1 MGPTIDDKMVKILT
15 NSSNVYINFNKYKHS
30 NIYHGFENTL
40 AQVYKVELGRADIAA
55 IQQLYGPK
63 TSKTLTTRFA
73 WPIFKLLNAPSSSS
87 SFPVHGNFKS
97 TF

>member
-30 NIYHGFENTL
+30 KICHGFENTL

-63 TSKTLTTRFA
+63 TSKTLTTRFV
-73 WPIFKLLNAPSSSS
+73 PFS
-87 SFPVHGNFKS
+87 NF
-97 TF
+97 